1 MSPARRWLLLGGAA
15 ALLGILALGRART
28 PSRAD
33 PPAPDLPEDL
43 DEYLAEAEAR
53 VPDLRAGAQK
63 EILWADPATRDRT
76 AVAIVYL
83 HGFSASRLEISP
95 VAERVARDLG
105 ANLFL
110 TRLAGHGRN
119 GAAMAE
125 PRLADWLADLAE
137 AVAIGRRIGD
147 RIVLI
152 GTSTGGT
159 LAYVAA
165 AMPALRRDLLGVAL
179 LSPNFALR
187 ASGEWLL
194 RLPGARRILPLVGG
208 RERGFEPRNAA
219 HAAGWTTRY
228 STASLATLGDLLAL
242 ARRIPPEDLHLPAFF
257 AFSPEDSVVDPAAI
271 ERIAARWG
279 GPTEVHEVTLGPD
292 DDPSRHVIAGDIL
305 SPGMTDAMV
314 GWLAGWIRRLEQQP
328 DDDQREAEGGGAD

>member
-1 MSPARRWLLLGGAA
+1 MRLSRRRLVLGGALG
-15 ALLGILALGRART
+15 LLAILVLGRARG
-28 PSRAD
+28 PSVSV

-43 DEYLAEAEAR
+43 DRYLADAEAM
-53 VPDLRAGAQK
+53 VPNLRTGAQK
-63 EILWADPATRDRT
+63 EILWADPAIRERT
-76 AVAIVYL
+76 PISIVYL
-83 HGFSASRLEISP
+83 HGFSASRAEISP

-110 TRLAGHGRN
+110 TRLAGHGRD

-137 AVAIGRRIGD
+137 AMAIGRRIGD
-147 RIVLI
+147 RVVLI

-165 AMPALRRDLLGVAL
+165 ATPGLREDLAGAAL

-187 ASGEWLL
+187 TPGEWRL
-194 RLPGARRILPLVGG
+194 RLPGARLILPLIGG
-208 RERGFEPRNAA
+208 RERGFEPWNAE

-228 STASLATLGDLLAL
+228 PTASLATLGDLLAL
-242 ARRIPPEDLHLPAFF
+242 ARSIPPEDLHVPAFI
-257 AFSPEDSVVDPAAI
+257 AFSRDDRVVDPGAT

-279 GPTEVHEVTLGPD
+279 GPTEVHDVTLGPG

-314 GWLAGWIRRLEQQP
+314 GWLTDWVRGLKHQP
-328 DDDQREAEGGGAD
+328 DDDQRESEGGGGD